1 MQSIGVFHTK
11 GGVGKSAV
19 TVFLADFLSSLHERR
34 VLVVDLDPQGS
45 SARAL
50 IPEEH
55 LKDAFEQGRS
65 LSKVLTATSKGKLT
79 RKVVESAIIRR
90 VPSSKPRRG
99 SVPLAEVAVLATE
112 PRGYRTLTD
121 VMGELPKAERKKHL
135 AMLRQVLDEVA
146 DEFDIAL
153 IDFPGSELPFWTFMG
168 LRATDYWLLPEI
180 PDYFSAAAV
189 DMVTDS
195 VLQTRVLTGH
205 AVKPLGTLLTIC
217 PNRSSTV
224 YKKTRTALA
233 HLETLAAIPPLFSK
247 DCEILHRPD
256 AQKAIDWRSEQLS
269 TLSQRYGSAT
279 SAFHVGLRKLAK
291 QVLTRLGDASDR
303 DQLSF
308 VADLRRKLTDYW
320 R

>member
-1 MQSIGVFHTK
+1 MQSVGVFHTK

-34 VLVVDLDPQGS
+34 LLVVDLDPQGS
-45 SARAL
+45 STRAL
-50 IPEEH
+50 IPEPR
-55 LKDAFEQGRS
+55 LKAAFDEGRS
-65 LSKVLTATSKGKLT
+65 LSKVLAATSKGKLT
-79 RKVVESAIIRR
+79 RKAVEHAIIRR
-90 VPSSKPRRG
+90 PATTKPRRG

-112 PRGYRTLTD
+112 PRGYRSLAD

-135 AMLRQVLDEVA
+135 SMLRKVLDEVA
-146 DEFDIAL
+146 DDFDLAL

-168 LRATDYWLLPEI
+168 LRATDFWLLPEI

-189 DMVTDS
+189 DLVTDS

-233 HLETLAAIPPLFSK
+233 HLETLAAIPPLFPK

-256 AQKAIDWRSEQLS
+256 AQKALDWGTEQLS
-269 TLSQRYGSAT
+269 TLSQRYGAAS
-279 SAFHVGLRKLAK
+279 SPFHVGLRKLAK
-291 QVLTRLGDASDR
+291 QVLARLGDVSDR